1 MKFRVLGPLES
12 SMDGTP
18 STPSAARVRWTL
30 ALLLLRANQVVDRGC
45 IIHELWGENPP
56 RSAVTTAQTYIYQ
69 LRKNYHRYTD
79 QPGCGE
85 FIETRPP
92 GYRLR
97 CHESEIDAFA
107 FERSSADGVAAYA
120 AGDPERA
127 ARLLREALM
136 LWRGPVLAD
145 ITAGP
150 VLTPHIRQLE
160 EAHTRAVRT
169 RILADLRLG
178 RHRELIPEL
187 RFAALEHP
195 FDEWIHEQ
203 LMISLSQEGR
213 RADALDTYRQ
223 LQRMLDQKLGIEPSR
238 ALRQLQHDVL
248 VGAVRNPHPM
258 EEVA

>member
-1 MKFRVLGPLES
+1 MQGK
-12 SMDGTP
+12 P
-18 STPSAARVRWTL
+18 STPSATRVRWTL

-45 IIHELWGENPP
+45 IIQELWGENPP

-69 LRKNYHRYTD
+69 LRKNYQRYAD
-79 QPGCGE
+79 QLGWGE

-92 GYRLR
+92 GYLLR

-107 FERSSADGVAAYA
+107 FERLSGEGIAAHA
-120 AGDPERA
+120 AGEPERA
-127 ARLLREALM
+127 ARLLREALA

-150 VLTPHIRQLE
+150 VLTPHLRRLE
-160 EAHTRAVRT
+160 EARTRAVRT

-187 RFAALEHP
+187 RFAALENP
-195 FDEWIHEQ
+195 FDEWFYEQ
-203 LMISLSQEGR
+203 LMIALSEEGR
-213 RADALDTYRQ
+213 RADALDAYRQ
-223 LQRMLDQKLGIEPSR
+223 LQRMLDQKLGIEPSH

-248 VGAVRNPHPM
+248 VGVVRSPHVV